1 MMKLYMLINSLYLM
15 MMECKVNGTFLT
27 RHFKYPLIKLIWRFT
42 SSTKLKMILF
52 EKSSKEYLKL
62 PELLF
67 DYGTFLEMVAG
78 ILNKTI
84 NQINVYDPV
93 MKVMI
98 YKDEK
103 LKSVNYIEYVITLDT
118 EKVVALNVRKRDRE
132 LILTIIT
139 KGDEFVYDAQHSNQ
153 QYIIIQEA
161 LDRSIRT
168 LIHMTIKKIFNDI
181 HNFFWIIFMN
191 DMSCSSYYT

>member
-15 MMECKVNGTFLT
+15 MMECKVNGTFFT
-27 RHFKYPLIKLIWRFT
+27 RHFKYPFIKLIWRFS

-52 EKSSKEYLKL
+52 KKSSKEYLNV

-78 ILNKTI
+78 ILNKTMSEL
-84 NQINVYDPV
+84 NVYDPV
-93 MKVMI
+93 IKVMI
-98 YKDEK
+98 YKDEE
-103 LKSVNYIEYVITLDT
+103 LKSVKFVEYVITLDT
-118 EKVVALNVRKRDRE
+118 ERVVALNVRKRDRE

-139 KGDEFVYDAQHSNQ
+139 KGDEFIYDAQHSNQ
-153 QYIIIQEA
+153 QYIIVQEA

-168 LIHMTIKKIFNDI
+168 LIHMTIKKIFNDVYKL
-181 HNFFWIIFMN
+181 F
-191 DMSCSSYYT
+191 

>member
-15 MMECKVNGTFLT
+15 MMECKVNGTFFT
-27 RHFKYPLIKLIWRFT
+27 RHFKYPFIKLIWRFT

-52 EKSSKEYLKL
+52 KKSSNDYLTL

-78 ILNKTI
+78 ILNKSL
-84 NQINVYDPV
+84 NELNVYDPV
-93 MKVMI
+93 MKVLI
-98 YKDEK
+98 YKDKK
-103 LKSVNYIEYVITLDT
+103 LSAIKLVEYIITLDT
-118 EKVVALNVRKRDRE
+118 ESVVALNVRKRDRE
-132 LILTIIT
+132 LILTIMT
-139 KGDEFVYDAQHSNQ
+139 KGDEFIYNAQHSNQ

-168 LIHMTIKKIFNDI
+168 LIHMTIKKIFNDVYKL
-181 HNFFWIIFMN
+181 F
-191 DMSCSSYYT
+191 

>member
-27 RHFKYPLIKLIWRFT
+27 RYFKYPLMKIMWKVISSSELKLI
-42 SSTKLKMILF
+42 LF
-52 EKSSKEYLKL
+52 NKSSKKYLKL

-78 ILNKTI
+78 ILNKNI
-84 NQINVYDPV
+84 NELNIYDPV

-103 LKSVNYIEYVITLDT
+103 LNSVNCIGYIITLDA
-118 EKVVALNVRKRDRE
+118 ESIVVMSVTKRDKK

-139 KGDEFVYDAQHSNQ
+139 KENEFVYDSQHLNQ

-161 LDRSIRT
+161 LDKSIRT
-168 LIHMTIKKIFNDI
+168 LIHTTIKKILNDVYKL
-181 HNFFWIIFMN
+181 F
-191 DMSCSSYYT
+191 

>member
-27 RHFKYPLIKLIWRFT
+27 RHFKYPLIKLIWRST

-52 EKSSKEYLKL
+52 KKNSKEYLKL

-103 LKSVNYIEYVITLDT
+103 LKSVDCIGYIITLDT
-118 EKVVALNVRKRDRE
+118 EKVVVLNVKKRDRE

-139 KGDEFVYDAQHSNQ
+139 KGGEFVYDAQHSNQ

-161 LDRSIRT
+161 LDKSIRT
-168 LIHMTIKKIFNDI
+168 LIHMTIKKILNDI
-181 HNFFWIIFMN
+181 YKLF
-191 DMSCSSYYT
+191 

>member
-27 RHFKYPLIKLIWRFT
+27 RYFKYPLIKLIWRFT

-84 NQINVYDPV
+84 EQINVYDPV

-103 LKSVNYIEYVITLDT
+103 LKSVNYIEYVITLNT
-118 EKVVALNVRKRDRE
+118 ETVVALNVRKRDRE

-168 LIHMTIKKIFNDI
+168 LIHMTIKKILNDVYKLFRI
-181 HNFFWIIFMN
+181 STP
-191 DMSCSSYYT
+191 DYTNVIRGIL

>member
-27 RHFKYPLIKLIWRFT
+27 RYFKYPLIKLMWRFT

-84 NQINVYDPV
+84 EQINVYDPV

-103 LKSVNYIEYVITLDT
+103 LKSVNYIEYVITLNT
-118 EKVVALNVRKRDRE
+118 ETVVALNVRKRDRE

-168 LIHMTIKKIFNDI
+168 LIHMTIKKIFNDVYKL
-181 HNFFWIIFMN
+181 F
-191 DMSCSSYYT
+191 

>member
-15 MMECKVNGTFLT
+15 MMECKVNGTLLT
-27 RHFKYPLIKLIWRFT
+27 RYFKYPLMKIMWKVLSSSELKLI
-42 SSTKLKMILF
+42 LF
-52 EKSSKEYLKL
+52 NKSSKKYLKL

-84 NQINVYDPV
+84 EQINVYDPV

-103 LKSVNYIEYVITLDT
+103 LKSVNYIEYVITLNT
-118 EKVVALNVRKRDRE
+118 ETVVALNVRKRDRE

-168 LIHMTIKKIFNDI
+168 LIHMTIKKIFNDVYKL
-181 HNFFWIIFMN
+181 F
-191 DMSCSSYYT
+191 

>member
-27 RHFKYPLIKLIWRFT
+27 RHFKYPLMKIMWRVLSSSELKLI
-42 SSTKLKMILF
+42 LF
-52 EKSSKEYLKL
+52 NKSSKKYLKL

-67 DYGTFLEMVAG
+67 DYATFLEMVAG
-78 ILNKTI
+78 ILNKNI
-84 NQINVYDPV
+84 NELNIYDPV

-103 LKSVNYIEYVITLDT
+103 LNSVNYIEYVSTLYT
-118 EKVVALNVRKRDRE
+118 ETVVALNVRKRDRE

-161 LDRSIRT
+161 LDSSIRT
-168 LIHMTIKKIFNDI
+168 LIHMTIKKIFNDVYKL
-181 HNFFWIIFMN
+181 F
-191 DMSCSSYYT
+191 

>member
-15 MMECKVNGTFLT
+15 MMECKVNGSFLT
-27 RHFKYPLIKLIWRFT
+27 RNFKYPLMKLIWRYS

-52 EKSSKEYLKL
+52 KKTSKEYLNL

-67 DYGTFLEMVAG
+67 DYGTFLEMVSG
-78 ILNKTI
+78 ILNKSI
-84 NQINVYDPV
+84 NELNIYDPL

-103 LKSVNYIEYVITLDT
+103 LKSVNCIGYIITLDT
-118 EKVVALNVRKRDRE
+118 ESVVVMSVTKRDKK

-139 KGDEFVYDAQHSNQ
+139 KENEFVYDAQHSNQ

-161 LDRSIRT
+161 LDKSIRT
-168 LIHMTIKKIFNDI
+168 LIHMTIKKILNDI
-181 HNFFWIIFMN
+181 YKLF
-191 DMSCSSYYT
+191 

>member
-27 RHFKYPLIKLIWRFT
+27 RHFKYPLMKLIWRYS

-52 EKSSKEYLKL
+52 KKTSKEYLNL

-67 DYGTFLEMVAG
+67 DYGTFLEMVSG
-78 ILNKTI
+78 ILNKSI
-84 NQINVYDPV
+84 NELNIYDPL

-103 LKSVNYIEYVITLDT
+103 LKSVNCIGYIITLDT
-118 EKVVALNVRKRDRE
+118 ESVVVMSVTKRDKK

-139 KGDEFVYDAQHSNQ
+139 KENEFVYDAQHSNQ

-161 LDRSIRT
+161 LDKSIRT
-168 LIHMTIKKIFNDI
+168 LIHMTIKKILNDI
-181 HNFFWIIFMN
+181 YKLF
-191 DMSCSSYYT
+191 

>member
-15 MMECKVNGTFLT
+15 MMECKVNGTFFT
-27 RHFKYPLIKLIWRFT
+27 RHFKYPFIKLIWRFS

-52 EKSSKEYLKL
+52 KKSSKEYLNL

-78 ILNKTI
+78 ILNKTMSEL
-84 NQINVYDPV
+84 NVYDPV
-93 MKVMI
+93 IKVMI
-98 YKDEK
+98 YKDEE
-103 LKSVNYIEYVITLDT
+103 LKSVKFVEYVITLDT
-118 EKVVALNVRKRDRE
+118 ERVVALNVRKRDRE

-139 KGDEFVYDAQHSNQ
+139 KGDEFIYDAQHSNQ
-153 QYIIIQEA
+153 QYIIVQEA

-168 LIHMTIKKIFNDI
+168 LIHMTIKKIFNDVYKL
-181 HNFFWIIFMN
+181 F
-191 DMSCSSYYT
+191 

>member
-27 RHFKYPLIKLIWRFT
+27 RYFKYPLIKLIWRFT

-84 NQINVYDPV
+84 EQINVYDPV

-103 LKSVNYIEYVITLDT
+103 LKSVNYIEYVITLNT
-118 EKVVALNVRKRDRE
+118 ETLSRGIPLDFSCIECKEKR
-132 LILTIIT
+132 
-139 KGDEFVYDAQHSNQ
+139 
-153 QYIIIQEA
+153 
-161 LDRSIRT
+161 
-168 LIHMTIKKIFNDI
+168 
-181 HNFFWIIFMN
+181 
-191 DMSCSSYYT
+191 

>member
-15 MMECKVNGTFLT
+15 MMECKVNGTFFT
-27 RHFKYPLIKLIWRFT
+27 RHFKYPFMKLIWRFT

-52 EKSSKEYLKL
+52 KKTSKEYLKL

-78 ILNKTI
+78 ILNKTMSEL
-84 NQINVYDPV
+84 NVYDPV
-93 MKVMI
+93 IKVMI
-98 YKDEK
+98 YKDEE
-103 LKSVNYIEYVITLDT
+103 LKSVKFVEYVITLDT
-118 EKVVALNVRKRDRE
+118 ERVVALNVRKRDRE

-139 KGDEFVYDAQHSNQ
+139 KGDEFIYDAQHSNQ
-153 QYIIIQEA
+153 QYIIVQEA

-168 LIHMTIKKIFNDI
+168 LIHMTIKKIFNDVYKL
-181 HNFFWIIFMN
+181 F
-191 DMSCSSYYT
+191 

>member
-15 MMECKVNGTFLT
+15 MMECKVNGTFFT
-27 RHFKYPLIKLIWRFT
+27 RHFKYPFMKLIWRFT

-52 EKSSKEYLKL
+52 KKSSNDYLTL

-78 ILNKTI
+78 ILNKSL
-84 NQINVYDPV
+84 NELNVYDPV
-93 MKVMI
+93 MKVLI
-98 YKDEK
+98 YKDKK
-103 LKSVNYIEYVITLDT
+103 LSAIKLVEYIITLDT
-118 EKVVALNVRKRDRE
+118 ESVVALNVRKRDRE
-132 LILTIIT
+132 LILTIMT
-139 KGDEFVYDAQHSNQ
+139 KGDEFIYNAQHSNQ

-168 LIHMTIKKIFNDI
+168 LIHMTIKKIFNDVYKL
-181 HNFFWIIFMN
+181 F
-191 DMSCSSYYT
+191 